1 MMPTNLFSLGDIT
14 AVPTLPK
21 EVFVAAD
28 RLYKA
33 RTLGEIYEIDFPFAV
48 TALHDPNRF
57 AGFYKDSEGDYPGST
72 YAKFEMTP
80 HGDWHVVKT
89 ERLQFEGMVMGFAQ
103 KKLVDAQE
111 EETIDLTPFQ
121 EAATYVTAYQNQLQG
136 ISIHPEQPTIFR
148 AYLSGHM
155 MHGSG
160 THIDYPEALPQSLIW
175 SVTNRQGTLTAPHQ
189 DTLDILSHSEL
200 ALILDLPLKDPQ
212 LTQYLKAMAN
222 TSALRVRDET
232 IEKVR
237 DQLKE
242 ACVAQPENS
251 INLSTGATFH
261 EQPPNIYN
269 SKNQRNRVYLKV
281 IRGHAP

>member
-1 MMPTNLFSLGDIT
+1 MTTNSFRLGDIT
-14 AVPTLPK
+14 AVPALPK

-48 TALHDPNRF
+48 TPLSDPDQF
-57 AGFYKDSEGDYPGST
+57 AGFYREPEGDYTSST

-80 HGDWHVVKT
+80 QGDWHVVKT
-89 ERLQFEGMVMGFAQ
+89 ERLQFQGMSMGFVR
-103 KKLVDAQE
+103 KELVDSNE
-111 EETIDLTPFQ
+111 EASIDLSAFQ
-121 EAATYVTAYQNQLQG
+121 EAATRITAYQNQLRG
-136 ISIHPEQPTIFR
+136 IMTHPEQSTIFR

-175 SVTNRQGTLTAPHQ
+175 SITNRQGTLTASHR
-189 DTLDILSHSEL
+189 DTLDIISRSAL
-200 ALILDLPLKDPQ
+200 ALMLDLPLEDPQ
-212 LTQYLKAMAN
+212 LTSYLRAFAD
-222 TSALRVRDET
+222 TSSLRVRDEA

-269 SKNQRNRVYLKV
+269 SKDHRSRVYLKV